1 MEFDG
6 QLVLRPDSLSVISE
20 QCQSVWLEDDYNPE
34 DSLDG
39 VISLFEDFNNGL
51 IVNEHCIEPISYK
64 EVNEMSLSVNNA
76 SPINIVHLV
85 EIEGHAVNVGGSLV
99 RWADGSAPITSLSE
113 TSSDSD
119 DSEIELDD
127 NNEAVGPLEMEKI
140 FITGVLDELKVGF
153 SYSYQHDHNFFK
165 VLLTEEIRLFE
176 FRAIGGQVEVSIRA
190 NDMFIGTVLKSL
202 DIEDLVSC
210 SNVSQRCY
218 LARSFIGS
226 ADAYLTFDDERNQS
240 VDNSD
245 IETSE
250 GDDKFYEAP
259 ENLADSV
266 DYPMKSP
273 RTLSGNL
280 SSQKLL
286 KSDSLSYKLPSF
298 THIPGLLPQGVLQTT
313 EEVQHSDIMDS
324 FVTAQLVISDQNSR
338 TYNNVDKKVTITL
351 ATLSFFCRRPTI
363 LAIME
368 FVNAINIEDGGLES
382 FSDNSSGAV
391 AKHGIPRDDVID
403 DQLSTTTQEAVVKG
417 LLGKGKSRIVFN
429 ITLNMKRAQ
438 ILLLNE
444 DETKLASLSQDNLLT
459 DIKVFPS
466 SFSIKAS
473 LGNLRISDDSLP
485 EDHMYF
491 WACDM
496 RNPGGSS
503 FVELVFTSFSVDDD
517 DYRGFEYS
525 LFGELSEVR
534 IVYLNRFIQ
543 EVVSYFMGLVPN
555 DSKGVVKLKDQLTN
569 SEKWFTT
576 SEIEGSPAVKLDV
589 SLRKPIILMP
599 QRTDSLD
606 YLKLDI
612 VHITVQN
619 NFEWCFGSK
628 SEINAVHSEVLT
640 IQVEDIHLNV
650 GTGADLG
657 ESIIQ
662 DVKGISIV
670 IQRSLRDLLHQ
681 IPNTEIKIKIGEL
694 KAALSNRE
702 YHIITECAVSN
713 ISETPRAIPQLNRDY
728 TMTPVDAH
736 KTEPIIPQYKD
747 VLESQNSNRQ
757 VWILTKVS
765 VVIGLV
771 ELRLYTAMARD
782 APLATVQVSGAWLL
796 YKSNSVEEGFLS
808 ATLKSFTVCDD
819 REGTEQEF
827 RLAVG
832 KPENIGSTPVQS
844 YTGDNELQHKD
855 DQIIT
860 RDNDAKLDFAMLILD
875 VKFSQLSTFV
885 SLCIQRP
892 QLLVAL
898 DFLLAVVEFFVPTVG
913 NVLSNE
919 EDSKS
924 FQVIDA
930 LILSESTYKQPS
942 AQASFSPQ
950 RPLIVDD
957 GRYDHFAYDG
967 GGGILFLKDRQGFN
981 LTAPST
987 EAIIYVGSGKKLQ
1000 FKNVVIK
1007 NGLYLDSCIS
1017 LGSNS
1022 SYSASEDDHVYLE
1035 GGNESSIQDSS
1046 RGPVTDLPSQSVS
1059 AERST
1064 EFIIELQAIGPEL
1077 TFYNTS
1083 KDVGNSPILS
1093 NQLLHAQLD
1102 AFCRL
1107 VLKGD
1112 TTEMNAKALGLT
1124 MESNGIRILEPFD
1137 TSISYSNASGKTNI
1151 HVSVSDIFMNFS
1163 FSILRLFLAV
1173 EEDILAFLRMA
1184 GKKMTVV
1191 CFQFDKVGRIKDPY
1205 SDQIYAFW
1213 RPHAPPGFA
1222 VLGDYLTPLDKPPTK
1237 GVIVVN
1243 SNYTRVKRPVSFKLI
1258 WPPLDSG
1265 NISDKDINN
1274 VASLAN
1280 GAFHDGESCSI
1291 WLPEAPK
1298 GYVALGC
1305 VVSPGRTQPPV
1316 SSVFCISASLVCSS
1330 SLRDCIA
1337 IKTAN
1342 LRMPSMAFWR
1352 VENSVGTFLPAD
1364 PTTYNLTVRAYDLRH
1379 ILFGSLEGSSKTSQ
1393 SLIAQAS
1400 PSGHSRN
1407 LQSEG
1412 LVSNSAWRFEAVASF
1427 QLIWWNQGSNSRK
1440 KLSIWRPVVPQ
1451 GTVYFGDI
1459 AVSGYEPPNSC
1470 IVLRDTED
1478 EKLVKA
1484 PLGFQIVG
1492 QIKKQRGMESISFW
1506 LPQAPPGFVSLGC
1519 IACKGTPKQN
1529 EFSTLRCMRSDM
1541 VTGDQFLEE
1550 SLWESSNSK
1559 TTGTFSLWTVGNEL
1573 GTFIVRS
1580 GFKKPPRRF
1589 ALKLADVP
1597 SGSDDTI
1604 IDAEIGT
1611 FSAALFDDYGGLMVP
1626 LFNVSLSGIGFSLHG
1641 RRDYLNSTV
1650 SFSLAARSYNDKYE
1664 SWEPLVEPADGFLR

>member
-1 MEFDG
+1 MSNRRKSGLHEMTVLTKDEAVVERADFLSSSPISKSILEIEQKEQFNEVVDAEMEFDG
-6 QLVLRPDSLSVISE
+6 QLVLSPDPLSDISE
-20 QCQSVWLEDDYNPE
+20 QCQSSRPEDDYNPE

-39 VISLFEDFNNGL
+39 
-51 IVNEHCIEPISYK
+51 
-64 EVNEMSLSVNNA
+64 
-76 SPINIVHLV
+76 
-85 EIEGHAVNVGGSLV
+85 
-99 RWADGSAPITSLSE
+99 GSAPITSLSE

-127 NNEAVGPLEMEKI
+127 NDEAVGPLEMEKI
-140 FITGVLDELKVGF
+140 FITGVLDELKFGF
-153 SYSYQHDHNFFK
+153 SYSYQHDHDFFK

-190 NDMFIGTVLKSL
+190 NDIFIGTVLKSL

-218 LARSFIGS
+218 LARSFMGS

-286 KSDSLSYKLPSF
+286 KSESLSYKLPSF

-313 EEVQHSDIMDS
+313 EEVQHTDIMDS

-391 AKHGIPRDDVID
+391 VKHGIPRDDVID

-517 DYRGFEYS
+517 DYRGYEYS

-576 SEIEGSPAVKLDV
+576 SEIEGSTAVKLDV

-599 QRTDSLD
+599 RRTDSLD

-628 SEINAVHSEVLT
+628 SEINA
-640 IQVEDIHLNV
+640 VEDIHLNV

-681 IPNTEIKIKIGEL
+681 IPNIEIKIKIGEL

-736 KTEPIIPQYKD
+736 KTEPIIPQYTD
-747 VLESQNSNRQ
+747 ILESQNSNRQ

-898 DFLLAVVEFFVPTVG
+898 DFLLAVAEFFVPTVG

-919 EDSKS
+919 EDSES

-930 LILSESTYKQPS
+930 LILNESTYKQPS

-1022 SYSASEDDHVYLE
+1022 SYSASEDDH
-1035 GGNESSIQDSS
+1035 
-1046 RGPVTDLPSQSVS
+1046 
-1059 AERST
+1059 
-1064 EFIIELQAIGPEL
+1064 
-1077 TFYNTS
+1077 
-1083 KDVGNSPILS
+1083 
-1093 NQLLHAQLD
+1093 
-1102 AFCRL
+1102 
-1107 VLKGD
+1107 GD

-1274 VASLAN
+1274 VTSLAN
-1280 GAFHDGESCSI
+1280 GALHDGESCSI

-1298 GYVALGC
+1298 GFVAVGC
-1305 VVSPGRTQPPV
+1305 VVSSGRTQPPV

-1352 VENSVGTFLPAD
+1352 VENSIGTFLPAD

-1379 ILFGSLEGSSKTSQ
+1379 ILFGYLEGSSKTSE
-1393 SLIAQAS
+1393 SLNAQAS
-1400 PSGHSRN
+1400 PSDHSRH

-1412 LVSNSAWRFEAVASF
+1412 LVSNSAWHFEAVASF

-1451 GTVYFGDI
+1451 GMVYFGDI

-1470 IVLRDTED
+1470 IVLRDIED

-1550 SLWESSNSK
+1550 SLWESSDSK

-1626 LFNVSLSGIGFSLHG
+1626 LFNVSLSGIGLSLHG
-1641 RRDYLNSTV
+1641 RRDYLNSAV
-1650 SFSLAARSYNDKYE
+1650 GFSFAARSYNYKYE